1 MRVDR
6 VKYRLICAAA
16 GAALLALAG
25 CDKQAAAPAA
35 KPPTQVGVVTV
46 EPRTVAVDATLP
58 GRATSYLVAEVRAR
72 ADGIVIKR
80 DFKQGSE
87 VKIGQVLYQIDPAP
101 YQASLASAQATLAKA
116 QATVKSLQ
124 AQAERY
130 KALVAQNAV
139 SKQDYDNAVSSLG
152 SAVADVAAGRAA
164 VQTAQINLGYTTVR
178 SPITGRIGTAT
189 VTVGAYVQAS
199 AATLMATVQQISPLY
214 VDLSQSTNDLLALRQ
229 SVQSGKLQGV
239 SEGSVKVHLLL
250 DNGSELP
257 DVGTLEFTDITVD
270 QSTGTTTVRAVFP
283 NKERDLLPGMFVRA
297 RIQQASNDK
306 AILVPMQGITHDQ
319 KGEPTALVVGA
330 DNKVVNR
337 NLTTTQALGAY
348 WVVTSGLNAGDKVV
362 VSGLQSIAPGATVN
376 PVAATLPPPEDVSAD
391 TSGSSGG
398 ADGAATEAASAPAM
412 TSAPSAPA
420 SSSAS
425 ASGAPA
431 ASAAAASSAQ

>member
-6 VKYRLICAAA
+6 VKYRLFCAAA

-25 CDKQAAAPAA
+25 CGDKQAPAPAA
-35 KPPTQVGVVTV
+35 KPPTQVGVYTV
-46 EPRTVAVDATLP
+46 ESRTVAVDTTLP
-58 GRATSYLVAEVRAR
+58 GRATSFLVAEVRAR

-87 VKIGQVLYQIDPAP
+87 VKQGQVLYQIDPAP
-101 YQASLASAQATLAKA
+101 YQAALASAKATLAKA
-116 QATVKSLQ
+116 EATVVSQ
-124 AQAERY
+124 RSQAERY
-130 KALVAQNAV
+130 KTLVAQNAV
-139 SKQDYDNAVSSLG
+139 SKQDYDNAVASLG
-152 SAVADVAAGRAA
+152 SANADVAAGRAA

-214 VDLSQSTNDLLALRQ
+214 VDLSQSSNDLLALRQ

-239 SEGSVKVHLLL
+239 NASNVKVHLML
-250 DNGSELP
+250 DNGTELP

-283 NKERDLLPGMFVRA
+283 NTQRDLLPGMFVRA

-348 WVVTSGLNAGDKVV
+348 WVVTGGLNAGDRVV
-362 VSGLQSIAPGATVN
+362 ISGLQSIAPGATVT

-391 TSGSSGG
+391 TSGSNGG
-398 ADGAATEAASAPAM
+398 AAGAAAEAASGPVV
-412 TSAPSAPA
+412 TSAPSA
-420 SSSAS
+420 S
-425 ASGAPA
+425 ASGTPA